1 MNLECAL
8 MQESVTNADSPTLDM
23 FLRSVERRAFR
34 VAEIATRNRADALD
48 IVQDT
53 MLKLVEKYGTH
64 PATEWN
70 ILFQRILHS
79 RIIDWHRRKTTRNRW
94 LNWFVK
100 DSEDEGE
107 ADIFESIPD
116 THSPNPEQKLML
128 MLDTETVIKALQQ
141 LPMRQQQAFMLRIW
155 EDLDVAQTAE
165 IMGCTDGSVK
175 THLFRA
181 LGTLRAALQEGEK

>member
-1 MNLECAL
+1 MDLGSTL
-8 MQESVTNADSPTLDM
+8 MQESVINAASLTMDQ

-48 IVQDT
+48 IVQDA
-53 MLKLVEKYGTH
+53 MLKLVEKYGNH
-64 PATEWN
+64 ASTEWN

-79 RIIDWHRRKTTRNRW
+79 RIIDWHRRKSTRSRW
-94 LNWFVK
+94 FNWFVK
-100 DSEDEGE
+100 DADDDDE

-116 THSPNPEQKLML
+116 THSLNPEQKLMVT
-128 MLDTETVIKALQQ
+128 LDTEIVINVLQQ
-141 LPMRQQQAFMLRIW
+141 LPVRQQQAFMLRIW

-165 IMGCTDGSVK
+165 IMGCSDGSVK

-181 LGTLRAALQEGEK
+181 IATLRSALQEKEL